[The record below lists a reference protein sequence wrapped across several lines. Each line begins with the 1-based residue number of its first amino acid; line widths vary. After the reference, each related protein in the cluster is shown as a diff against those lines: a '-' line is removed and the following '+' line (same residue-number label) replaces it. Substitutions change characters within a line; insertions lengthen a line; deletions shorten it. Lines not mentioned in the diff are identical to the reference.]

1 MSIEREHFD
10 KIKIRSFRK
19 QRVGGNV
26 QLILEGL
33 DISVFSSHPKML
45 DKDFVSLRLES
56 FSGSPRIQIS
66 PPLSIPAPN
75 LKQACSSKCNEGTYF
90 DKTAL

>member
-56 FSGSPRIQIS
+56 FSGSPRIWFFLLPI
-66 PPLSIPAPN
+66 PPASLCAMDART
-75 LKQACSSKCNEGTYF
+75 LTASSNARVPST
-90 DKTAL
+90 